1 MRIVL
6 ASGSVYRGALLRRLV
21 DDFVVDA
28 PQIDETRH
36 DSESPEA
43 LASRLAAAKTAA
55 VAPRHADAVVIGSDQ
70 VAEWE
75 GVLLGK
81 PADHAAAVA
90 QLSASSGQIVRFLT
104 SVVVQNTQSGH
115 EQSHLDVTE
124 VRFRN
129 LTADEIER
137 YLLTEQP
144 YDCAGS
150 FKSEGS
156 GIALFDR
163 ISSEDP
169 TALVG
174 LPLIWLAGAL
184 RNEGLQLP

>member
-6 ASGSVYRGALLRRLV
+6 ASGSVYRAALLRRLV

-81 PADHAAAVA
+81 PSDHAAAVA
-90 QLSASSGQIVRFLT
+90 QLSASSGKIVRFLT
-104 SVVVQNTQSGH
+104 SVVVQNTQSGR

-124 VRFRN
+124 VRFRD

-156 GIALFDR
+156 GIALFER